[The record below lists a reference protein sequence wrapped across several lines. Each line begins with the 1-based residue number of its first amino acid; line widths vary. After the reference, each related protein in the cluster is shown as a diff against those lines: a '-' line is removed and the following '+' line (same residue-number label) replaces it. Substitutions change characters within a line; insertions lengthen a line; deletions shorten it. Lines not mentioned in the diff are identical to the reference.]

1 MVITHRVRFLRLCSF
16 ISRKTVTGPSFLFDY
31 VGWLDPRGTPD
42 TLSCQLSTPDMSKP
56 HSSSDM
62 PSRSRDE
69 VTDAHFMEARAK
81 LLDLAAFLDRLER
94 AAGADDHRVRGLRAA
109 LPILLEKD
117 PARVAKILNLWSD
130 PTTAPIEKSD
140 TKAASGVWPKIK

>member
-1 MVITHRVRFLRLCSF
+1 
-16 ISRKTVTGPSFLFDY
+16 
-31 VGWLDPRGTPD
+31 
-42 TLSCQLSTPDMSKP
+42 MSKP
-56 HSSSDM
+56 PSSSNT

-69 VTDAHFMEARAK
+69 VTDAHFMETRAK

-94 AAGADDHRVRGLRAA
+94 AVGADDHRVRGLRAA